1 MYIVDKKTD
10 IVGLFVSDTEV
21 MELDQNKFDSL
32 FSANMK
38 MSNDFSLNTGDSTS
52 GQLTKKFT
60 DLGLQVYLLETTSD
74 KEINARQY
82 RDSAIMA

>member
-1 MYIVDKKTD
+1 LYVVDKKTD

-32 FSANMK
+32 FSVNRK
-38 MSNDFSLNTGDSTS
+38 MSNDFSLNTGDSIS
-52 GQLTKKFT
+52 GQLTKKFN

-74 KEINARQY
+74 KKIDYQL
-82 RDSAIMA
+82 